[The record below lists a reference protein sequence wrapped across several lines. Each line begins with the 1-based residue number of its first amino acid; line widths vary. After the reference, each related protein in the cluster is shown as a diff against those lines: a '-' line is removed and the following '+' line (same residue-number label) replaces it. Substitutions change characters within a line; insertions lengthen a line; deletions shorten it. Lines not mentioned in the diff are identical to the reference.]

1 MRVPAQYSIT
11 QALRDQMVKTL
22 ALEGVK
28 NTAVLDV
35 MRALPREI
43 FLDLGFRSDA
53 YKNSALPIGESQ
65 TISQPL
71 VVAIMTE
78 ALQLEKSHKVLEIG
92 TGSGYQAAILS
103 RLVRRLFSIE
113 RHPSLSQVAVK
124 RFESL
129 GIFNVVTKVGD
140 GTLGWAEQA
149 PFDRI
154 MVTAAS
160 PKAPRS
166 LLEQLTVGGIL
177 VIPVGDPAGDMQMLM
192 RYTRTETGFE
202 EKSLGPVRFVPLIG
216 AQGVPEAR

>member
-1 MRVPAQYSIT
+1 MRVPAQYTIT
-11 QALRDQMVKTL
+11 QPLRDQMVKTL

-28 NTAVLDV
+28 NKSVLDV
-35 MRALPREI
+35 MGALPREI

-53 YKNSALPIGESQ
+53 YKNSALPIGES
-65 TISQPL
+65 
-71 VVAIMTE
+71 
-78 ALQLEKSHKVLEIG
+78 
-92 TGSGYQAAILS
+92 YQAAILS

-160 PKAPRS
+160 PKAPKS

>member
-1 MRVPAQYSIT
+1 MRVPAQYAIT
-11 QALRDQMVKTL
+11 QALRDQMVDNLVK
-22 ALEGVK
+22 EGVK
-28 NTAVLDV
+28 DTSVLDV

-43 FLDLGFRSDA
+43 FLDMGFRSDA
-53 YKNSALPIGESQ
+53 YKNSALPIGVSQ

-71 VVAIMTE
+71 VVACMTA
-78 ALQLEKSHKVLEIG
+78 ALELKKSHKVLEIG

-113 RHPSLSQVAVK
+113 RHASLSQVANQ
-124 RFESL
+124 RFEAL

-140 GTLGWAEQA
+140 GTLGWKEQA

-160 PKAPRS
+160 PTVPQS
-166 LLEQLTVGGIL
+166 LLDQLTVGGIL
-177 VIPVGDPAGDMQMLM
+177 VIPVGDSRDDLQTLM

-202 EKSLGPVRFVPLIG
+202 EKNLGVVRFVPLIG
-216 AQGVPEAR
+216 AEGVPEAR

>member
-1 MRVPAQYSIT
+1 MRVPAQYAIT
-11 QALRDQMVKTL
+11 QALRDQMVDNLVK
-22 ALEGVK
+22 EGVK
-28 NTAVLDV
+28 DTSVLDV

-43 FLDLGFRSDA
+43 FLDMGFRSDA

-71 VVAIMTE
+71 VVACMTA
-78 ALQLEKSHKVLEIG
+78 ALELKKSHKVLEIG

-113 RHPSLSQVAVK
+113 RHASLSQVANQ
-124 RFESL
+124 RFEAL

-140 GTLGWAEQA
+140 GTLGWKEQA

-160 PKAPRS
+160 PTVPQS
-166 LLEQLTVGGIL
+166 LLDQLTVGGIL
-177 VIPVGDPAGDMQMLM
+177 VIPVGDSRDDLQTLM

-202 EKSLGPVRFVPLIG
+202 EKNLGVVRFVPLIG
-216 AQGVPEAR
+216 AEGVPEAR